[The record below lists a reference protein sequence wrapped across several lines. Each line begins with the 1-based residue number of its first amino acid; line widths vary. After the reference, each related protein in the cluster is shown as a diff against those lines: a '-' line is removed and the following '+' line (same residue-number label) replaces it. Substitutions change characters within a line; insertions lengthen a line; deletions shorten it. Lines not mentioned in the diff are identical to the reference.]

1 VSGWLDFLIV
11 LIINLAALKCP
22 LRHLPPMHRALQFG
36 LIVSAARTGMPSPL
50 WFNAGEQV
58 QPCDG
63 FGATGPVF
71 RGAHIQLTPPAIK
84 AHEPGCEYAGSQQN
98 VGYVP

>member
-36 LIVSAARTGMPSPL
+36 LIVSAARTGDAL
-50 WFNAGEQV
+50 AVVVNAGDQRRLW
-58 QPCDG
+58 
-63 FGATGPVF
+63 ATGQAF
-71 RGAHIQLTPPAIK
+71 GSAQ
-84 AHEPGCEYAGSQQN
+84 YA
-98 VGYVP
+98 VTA